1 VGTHRIAAV
10 RVTTKG
16 TWLSAPEVGS
26 GIINHFVIGLAAVD
40 RGVVQAPAAGRS
52 LVVTTA
58 RNAAMSVGWTL
69 KATVA
74 QGDCGPDSL
83 AYHDDA
89 TKRSPAAWLGV
100 REELARFMDTVQ
112 NQRVWQQVF
121 RACCEADPQPVR
133 RAVPRSVGGMAPP
146 VGPGGFGSCPPP
158 LPPPTLPPPLDS
170 GGLGPGRQPLPPP
183 PLPPPALPVYASP
196 SSWFL
201 PLRGSAAALTI
212 DLEESGHETS
222 SSLHALWSKLKP
234 LQVSGEALVIDCELD
249 VGGDLAASDGGA
261 LAASTGSS
269 AEKFVEWLQAMP
281 PDELLVATNDYYSFR
296 AAEERWQQQ
305 HPILKDMRAMVPRL
319 RRIATKVNYKLATGL
334 AFQRWLAVVGQDSK
348 SPLKDYLFHAVGVDL
363 VVGLPTIPTRA
374 LRMNCLVRTN
384 VLGLVCCSQVN
395 RTLFFFKLCHL
406 FFYHEILGIYL
417 GSSSLW

>member
-1 VGTHRIAAV
+1 
-10 RVTTKG
+10 
-16 TWLSAPEVGS
+16 
-26 GIINHFVIGLAAVD
+26 
-40 RGVVQAPAAGRS
+40 VQ
-52 LVVTTA
+52 
-58 RNAAMSVGWTL
+58 
-69 KATVA
+69 K
-74 QGDCGPDSL
+74 
-83 AYHDDA
+83 
-89 TKRSPAAWLGV
+89 
-100 REELARFMDTVQ
+100 
-112 NQRVWQQVF
+112 QRVWQQVF

-234 LQVSGEALVIDCELD
+234 LQVSGEALVIDCDLD

-319 RRIATKVNYKLATGL
+319 RRMATKVNYKLATGL

-348 SPLKDYLFHAVGVDL
+348 SPLKDCLFHAVGVDL

-406 FFYHEILGIYL
+406 FFNHEILGIYL